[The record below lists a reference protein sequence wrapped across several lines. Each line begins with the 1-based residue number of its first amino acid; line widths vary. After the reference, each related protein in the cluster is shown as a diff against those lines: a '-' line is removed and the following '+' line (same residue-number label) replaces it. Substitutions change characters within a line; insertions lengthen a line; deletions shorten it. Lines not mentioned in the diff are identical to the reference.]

1 MKEFK
6 IIEWKENGG
15 ETGKLVVIEGIKN
28 IPFEIK
34 RLFYIY
40 GMDKEAVRGQHSN
53 RKSEFVMLNVCGSAK
68 VRLHDGKK
76 ETIVSLDKPNMGLY
90 IPKLMWKDM
99 YDFSEDCVMLVL
111 SNEAYDSDE
120 YIKDF
125 DEFLREVAQNE

>member
-1 MKEFK
+1 MEKFE
-6 IIEWKENGG
+6 IIELNENGD
-15 ETGKLVVIEGIKN
+15 ERGKLVVIEGIKN

-111 SNEAYDSDE
+111 SNEAYDSNE